1 MARRG
6 KDTRTGSLFGEESAP
21 TPPEPAKAAKAAKP
35 AKAEQAPEP
44 EESGGRDPFD
54 LARLQRA
61 ALDAQANR
69 VLSASAG
76 TGKTHT
82 LTAIYLDVLLGRLRD
97 ESLRGA
103 DPLHPGQVV
112 AVTFTEK
119 AAAELLERAREAL
132 EDLLARAKKE
142 KNEALRAHL
151 AACRDELS
159 GAPVST
165 IHGYCARL
173 LRAAGERDG
182 VPPGFRMLEQDE
194 ADELL
199 DGALRSAAAEVL
211 ARGGEGHAALFELA
225 REWNVSGA
233 FGKGLLPVGRSLIH
247 ALRTLGLRPDALLAK
262 EPAGGAAKLLDG
274 VRERVAAVPDE
285 GRSRPKPELREL
297 LARPLGGDD
306 PLALRRFCLE
316 ALPLAEGYKWAEGLG
331 LDTDLR
337 AALAFAHAPHR
348 AALARY
354 IGEALARYAKAKR
367 AAGGLDFDD
376 LLLEARRLLE
386 DEPQAAGN
394 AQFVLIDEFQDTNP
408 IQWQVLERVAF
419 PNGAA
424 RARPRIAIV
433 GDEKQSIYR
442 FRGAEVKLFRDRCAD
457 AAFSVQP
464 LKENFRS
471 RGAVIAFLNA
481 FFRTVWPAEG
491 GGFAYDEAHELEA
504 YGRDGARHAWD
515 GPPGELLKAH
525 AEAEDADAA
534 RWAQAL
540 AIARRIR
547 SMIDSEKD
555 PVRVWDKER
564 KVLRAPRYQDVA
576 VLAHSVKALRVPL
589 ELAFAKYRVPFR
601 MIGGVTFYTRQEV
614 LDVLNLLAAVADP
627 ADTLALAG
635 FLRSPL
641 VQLPDGAV
649 FRLVYGKDGVA
660 EGAQAERLA
669 RRIEDLDA
677 EGLDDEDAAKFRAG
691 AELLKEL
698 RANLGRWTVAE
709 CIDLACRRTGFLGVL
724 AMQPQGELAV
734 AAVRR
739 LIERAR
745 SFEAQGAHTFG
756 DFVGWLRERVEREF
770 SEPAGDQTPDL
781 APDLPESPDAV
792 HVGTIHKAK
801 GLEYGV
807 VFVAEMGTAPRG
819 NADAALFDPER
830 GLGLRIG
837 IEREG
842 LSGEADA
849 VHAEIAASLRSAEAE
864 ESRRKLYVALT
875 RARDYLVLCGEYKNN
890 RKDGTWRGY
899 VDAYVGECEKDK
911 ALPKLLVREDNAKEL
926 LDAKPPEAQ
935 APLHFDNADARLSAA
950 QSNGETKPDAEAL
963 ARLQAL
969 LANVAQPPE
978 RAWGP
983 GGRGLELPVTAFARL
998 LAGLPGLHGYERA
1011 DSSEAA
1017 GAEDASEAAA
1027 VQPGGSDEFTEQA
1040 GLPPADARKLGV
1052 AAHAALE
1059 AAVAA
1064 GAKDAP
1070 SAAAFAWRRALARA
1084 NADADGDAALAA
1096 FAKVEAALHGD
1107 FLKEVLALPPAQ
1119 RYAERALRWRLALD
1133 GKPPLN
1139 VALSGTIDL
1148 LAQPGGAWRVVDY
1161 KLASREHVPPKVLCA
1176 YAWQVRLY
1184 AAAAGALL
1192 REREEAAADA
1202 NVGAYLYFLGD
1213 AAGGAG
1219 PQPVDE
1225 FPEAARPPEKLDASV
1240 QKALHAAAL
1249 LFANSLAAR

>member
-6 KDTRTGSLFGEESAP
+6 KDTRTGELFGDAP
-21 TPPEPAKAAKAAKP
+21 APKPEKP
-35 AKAEQAPEP
+35 AH
-44 EESGGRDPFD
+44 RDPFD

-82 LTAIYLDVLLGRLRD
+82 LTAIYLDVLLGRLRGESKRD
-97 ESLRGA
+97 E
-103 DPLHPGQVV
+103 DPLRPGQIV

-119 AAAELLERAREAL
+119 AAAELLERARAAL
-132 EDLLARAKKE
+132 EDLLATATHE
-142 KNEALRAHL
+142 GLRAHL

-159 GAPVST
+159 AAPVST

-199 DGALRSAAAEVL
+199 DDALRAAAAEWL
-211 ARGGEGHAALFELA
+211 AKSGEENAALFELA

-233 FGKGLLPVGRSLIH
+233 FGKGLMPAGRKLIH
-247 ALRTLGLRPDALLAK
+247 ELRTLGLEPDALLEK
-262 EPAGGAAKLLDG
+262 QPAGKPASLFAA
-274 VRERVAAVPDE
+274 VREKIAAVPDE
-285 GRSRPKPELREL
+285 GRSCPKPELREL
-297 LARPLGGDD
+297 VARRHDAADLQ
-306 PLALRRFCLE
+306 AVRRFCLE
-316 ALPLAEGYKWAEGLG
+316 ALPLVEGYKWAEGLN

-337 AALAFAHAPHR
+337 AALALAHAPHR
-348 AALARY
+348 AALVGY
-354 IGEALARYAKAKR
+354 IKEALARYAKAKR

-376 LLLEARRLLE
+376 LLLEARRLLAE
-386 DEPQAAGN
+386 EPQAAGN
-394 AQFVLIDEFQDTNP
+394 VQFVLIDEFQDTNP
-408 IQWQVLERVAF
+408 VQWQVLERVAF
-419 PNGAA
+419 PDEPS

-457 AAFSVQP
+457 AAFAVQP

-471 RGAVIAFLNA
+471 RAKVIEFLNA
-481 FFRTVWPAEG
+481 FFGTVWPAQG

-504 YGRDGARHAWD
+504 FGRDGARHAWG

-525 AEAEDADAA
+525 AAAENADAA

-555 PVRVWDKER
+555 SVQVWDKDDQ
-564 KVLRAPRYQDVA
+564 VLRKPSYKDVA

-627 ADTLALAG
+627 SDTLALAG

-641 VQLPDGAV
+641 VHLPDGAV
-649 FRLVYGKDGVA
+649 FRLVYGKDGIA
-660 EGAQAERLA
+660 EGAQAA
-669 RRIEDLDA
+669 RFAKRIEDLDA
-677 EGLDDEDAAKFRAG
+677 EGLGGEETAKFRAG
-691 AELLKEL
+691 AELLKDL
-698 RANLGRWTVAE
+698 RAKLGRWTVAE

-745 SFEAQGAHTFG
+745 VFEAQGAHTFG
-756 DFVGWLRERVEREF
+756 DFAEWLRERVEREF

-801 GLEYGV
+801 GLEFPV
-807 VFVAEMGTAPRG
+807 VFVAEMGTAPRS
-819 NADAALFDPER
+819 NADAANFDPAY

-842 LSGEADA
+842 LSGQADS
-849 VHAEIAASLRSAEAE
+849 VHAAIASNLKAAEAE

-875 RARDYLVLCGEYKNN
+875 RARDYLVLCGEYKGN
-890 RKDGTWRGY
+890 RKDGTWR
-899 VDAYVGECEKDK
+899 AYADRYIERCAEDKKLPQLAVRMDNEK
-911 ALPKLLVREDNAKEL
+911 ALRSAQ
-926 LDAKPPEAQ
+926 APEAQ
-935 APLHFDNADARLSAA
+935 APLCFDAGAVKLAAKAKPKDAP
-950 QSNGETKPDAEAL
+950 EAEAL
-963 ARLQAL
+963 SRLQAL
-969 LANVAQPPE
+969 LSNVASPPE
-978 RAWGP
+978 RAWGRS
-983 GGRGLELPVTAFARL
+983 GRSLELPVTAFARL
-998 LAGLPGLHGYERA
+998 LAGLPGLQSYERA

-1017 GAEDASEAAA
+1017 GAEDLSEAAA
-1027 VQPGGSDEFTEQA
+1027 ALPGGSDEFTEEA

-1064 GAKDAP
+1064 GAKDAS

-1084 NADADGDAALAA
+1084 DADVESDAALAA
-1096 FAKVEAALHGD
+1096 FAKVEAALNGD
-1107 FLKEVLALPPAQ
+1107 FLREVLALPPSQ

-1133 GKPPLN
+1133 GNPPLS
-1139 VALSGTIDL
+1139 VSLSGTIDL

-1161 KLASREHVPPKVLCA
+1161 KLASRENVSPKVLYA

-1192 REREEAAADA
+1192 REREEAASDV

-1219 PQPVDE
+1219 PLPVDE
-1225 FPEAARPPEKLDASV
+1225 FPEASRPTEKLEA
-1240 QKALHAAAL
+1240 KALHAAAL
-1249 LFANSLAAR
+1249 VFANTLGERRV

>member
-6 KDTRTGSLFGEESAP
+6 KDTHTGKLFGEEPAP
-21 TPPEPAKAAKAAKP
+21 KPKPAKPAKTQPAAKP
-35 AKAEQAPEP
+35 A
-44 EESGGRDPFD
+44 GRDPFKLAD
-54 LARLQRA
+54 LQQK

-82 LTAIYLDVLLGRLRD
+82 LTAIYLDVLLGRLRG
-97 ESLRGA
+97 ESKRDAAPLR
-103 DPLHPGQVV
+103 PGEVV

-119 AAAELLERAREAL
+119 AAAELLERARGAL
-132 EDLLARAKKE
+132 EDLLANAKH
-142 KNEALRAHL
+142 EALRAHL
-151 AACRDELS
+151 ALCRDELS

-199 DGALRSAAAEVL
+199 DDALRSAAAELL
-211 ARGGEGHAALFELA
+211 AKSGEESAALFELA

-247 ALRTLGLRPDALLAK
+247 ALRTLGLEPDALLDK
-262 EPAGGAAKLLDG
+262 EPEGDASKLLDG
-274 VRERVAAVPDE
+274 VRERVAEVPDK
-285 GRSRPKPELREL
+285 GKQGPKPELRAL
-297 LARPLGGDD
+297 LSEPVDAGDNH
-306 PLALRRFCLE
+306 ALRRFCLE
-316 ALPLAEGYKWAEGLG
+316 ALPLVLTNKKPFKWAEGLG
-331 LDTDLR
+331 LDADLR
-337 AALAFAHAPHR
+337 AVLALAHAPHR
-348 AALARY
+348 AALVRY
-354 IGEALARYAKAKR
+354 IKEALARYAKAKR
-367 AAGGLDFDD
+367 AAGELDFDD
-376 LLLEARRLLE
+376 LLLDARRLLE
-386 DEPQAAGN
+386 EEPQASGG

-419 PNGAA
+419 PSDAA
-424 RARPRIAIV
+424 RGRPRIAIV

-442 FRGAEVKLFRDRCAD
+442 FRGAEVRLFRDRCAEK
-457 AAFSVQP
+457 AFAVQP

-471 RGAVIAFLNA
+471 RAAVIDFLNA
-481 FFRTVWPAEG
+481 FFRTVWPAQAEG
-491 GGFAYDEAHELEA
+491 FSYDQSHELEA
-504 YGRDGARHAWD
+504 HDAGGERHAWE

-525 AEAEDADAA
+525 AAAENADQA
-534 RWAQAL
+534 RWAQAQ

-547 SMIDSEKD
+547 TMIDAEKD
-555 PVRVWDKER
+555 SPRVWDKE
-564 KVLRAPRYQDVA
+564 KSVLRTPSYKDVA
-576 VLAHSVKALRVPL
+576 VLAHSVKSLRVPL

-627 ADTLALAG
+627 SDTLSLAG

-649 FRLVYGKDGVA
+649 FRLVYGKDGAREGEKGGAKA
-660 EGAQAERLA
+660 EGFAK
-669 RRIEDLDA
+669 RIEDLDA
-677 EGLDDEDAAKFRAG
+677 EGLSEDDAAKFRAG

-698 RANLGRWTVAE
+698 RSNLGRWTVAE
-709 CIDLACRRTGFLGVL
+709 CIDLACRRTGFMGVL

-745 SFEAQGAHTFG
+745 VFEAQGAHTFG
-756 DFVGWLRERVEREF
+756 DFAEWLRERVEREF

-801 GLEYGV
+801 GLEFPV
-807 VFVAEMGTAPRG
+807 VFVAEMGTAPRS
-819 NADAALFDPER
+819 NSDAAFFEPGH

-842 LSGEADA
+842 LSGAADA
-849 VHAEIAASLRSAEAE
+849 IHAGIAEQLKAAEDE

-875 RARDYLVLCGEYKNN
+875 RARDYLVLCGEYKDN
-890 RKDGTWRGY
+890 RKDGTWRAY
-899 VDAYVGECEKDK
+899 VDAYLNASENDG

-935 APLHFDNADARLSAA
+935 APLSYDAGEAKLS
-950 QSNGETKPDAEAL
+950 SKPRHKPDAEAL
-963 ARLQAL
+963 SRLQAL
-969 LANVAQPPE
+969 LKNVAQPPA

-983 GGRGLELPVTAFARL
+983 GGRSLELPVTEFARL
-998 LAGLPGLHGYERA
+998 LAGLPGLQSYERA

-1017 GAEDASEAAA
+1017 GAEEISETGAAA
-1027 VQPGGSDEFTEQA
+1027 VLPGGSDEFNEQA

-1064 GAKDAP
+1064 GGKDAP
-1070 SAAAFAWRRALARA
+1070 AAAASAWCRTLARA
-1084 NADADGDAALAA
+1084 GADAECDAALAA
-1096 FAKVEAALHGD
+1096 FAKVEAALNGK

-1119 RYAERALRWRLALD
+1119 RYAERALRWRLSLD
-1133 GKPPLN
+1133 GPPRLS

-1161 KLASREHVPPKVLCA
+1161 KLAARENVSAKVLHA

-1192 REREEAAADA
+1192 REREEAAADV

-1213 AAGGAG
+1213 AAGGAV
-1219 PQPVDE
+1219 PLPVDE
-1225 FPEAARPPEKLDASV
+1225 FPEASRPAEKLDPR
-1240 QKALHAAAL
+1240 ALRAA
-1249 LFANSLAAR
+1249 FPE